1 MKNPDYKEYHG
12 VDEENKCKNKKQNW
26 IKYRPIMRDY
36 INLQCEPY
44 DTRNDCFSYLIAKF
58 YMMLGITEE
67 HDSFWQI
74 LALESMDEKQ
84 HDIWVCEALIHP

>member
-1 MKNPDYKEYHG
+1 
-12 VDEENKCKNKKQNW
+12 
-26 IKYRPIMRDY
+26 MRDY

-44 DTRNDCFSYLIAKF
+44 DTRSDCFSYLIAKF
-58 YMMLGITEE
+58 YMMLEITEE

-84 HDIWVCEALIHP
+84 HDI